1 MRSRSLAFILIVGLA
16 AFSAGPAFGAPSDS
30 ETATAEP
37 TPVVTT
43 EDSTTAPLDEEDSP
57 SPTPGP
63 SDGGTSANT
72 RPTVKDMS
80 ETVYQ
85 GETVTITL
93 EGSDPDNEGKGN
105 LKYEISNLNPSDKGT
120 ITLSGDTV
128 TFEASS
134 SKTGTATFQYWASN
148 ANATSDPGTVSLTVK
163 ERQPENQAPSAEPVS
178 GGTVTQGQS
187 VTFNLFGEDPDG
199 DRLTYQIVK
208 APPRSQG
215 DATVTKDGKVTF
227 AAASDYAGS
236 VSFTYLVSDGK
247 AESSAATVSLIVVAP
262 SPEPEPSSSSPSS
275 SPGTDRPTG
284 EPTDQPT
291 SSSPTGG
298 ETSDPPTSSASENP
312 TQTTTQPQSSSP
324 EPTSTAISVPSHNA
338 SGGNGLEGGGIDRR
352 DLGMGAVVVGASG
365 LLFLGIRRLT
375 LPEK

>member
-37 TPVVTT
+37 MPVATT

-57 SPTPGP
+57 APTPGP
-63 SDGGTSANT
+63 SDGETAANT
-72 RPTVKDMS
+72 PPTVKELS
-80 ETVYQ
+80 ETVHQ
-85 GETVTITL
+85 GETVTIKL
-93 EGSDPDNEGKGN
+93 QGSDDDKDE
-105 LKYEISNLNPSDKGT
+105 LTYEISNLNPSDKGT

-134 SKTGTATFQYWASN
+134 SKTGTATFKYQATDTAGDKSDWA
-148 ANATSDPGTVSLTVK
+148 TVSVTVK
-163 ERQPENQAPSAEPVS
+163 KGPAGNQAPTAEPVS
-178 GGTVTQGQS
+178 GGTVKQGES
-187 VTFNLFGEDPDG
+187 HTFNLFGEDPDG
-199 DRLTYQIVK
+199 DPLTYQLVK
-208 APPRSQG
+208 APPKSQG
-215 DATVTKDGKVTF
+215 KAEVTKDGKVTF
-227 AAASDYAGS
+227 TAASDYAGS

-275 SPGTDRPTG
+275 SPETDRPTD

-291 SSSPTGG
+291 SSSQAGG
-298 ETSDPPTSSASENP
+298 VTSDPPTSSAAPENP

-352 DLGMGAVVVGASG
+352 DLGMGSVVVGASG